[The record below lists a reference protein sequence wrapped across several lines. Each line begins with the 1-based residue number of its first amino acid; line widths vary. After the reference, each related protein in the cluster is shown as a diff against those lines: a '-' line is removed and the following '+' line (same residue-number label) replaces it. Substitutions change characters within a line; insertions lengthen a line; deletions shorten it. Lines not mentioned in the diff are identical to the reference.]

1 MTKLLIILST
11 SALLASSAFARHI
24 PIQDNGETTAPKS
37 SPQTL
42 MTFY

>member
-1 MTKLLIILST
+1 MKKLLIILST
-11 SALLASSAFARHI
+11 SALLASSASARHMVF
-24 PIQDNGETTAPKS
+24 QDNGETATPKS